1 VPKSLQRRSQIEF
14 KCDTMVTRTYDYK
27 LYCRG
32 PKIQKKKKTVSS
44 PMQTGHIGS
53 SVDPAG
59 GVVATSEEGVYCT
72 AAINRTWHTS
82 LYTMETRV
90 NRQFSNDLK
99 YDQRIN

>member
-1 VPKSLQRRSQIEF
+1 MTINCIAESTEK
-14 KCDTMVTRTYDYK
+14 
-27 LYCRG
+27 
-32 PKIQKKKKTVSS
+32 QKYKTVSS

-82 LYTMETRV
+82 RYTTEQELIANLATV
-90 NRQFSNDLK
+90 SNMISK
-99 YDQRIN
+99 